1 MKTHAEQMAEI
12 DKYLHIKFI
21 DLQSFEN
28 KARADK
34 GFLKKWEETKIL
46 DGVKEIRYF
55 NYLIAE
61 LKHFQSLS
69 INASPAKLKFCSDWN
84 QEIDQMQAEFEK
96 KTKTALERK
105 FEAFRNSDS
114 ILRILNEPETDFR
127 NQILD
132 RLCSEMDSFLVK
144 WNALPIEQKNG
155 FEGKQLDL
163 NTFGEI
169 TKLLNLYKRL
179 KNEQK
184 KSN

>member
-12 DKYLHIKFI
+12 DKHLQIKFI
-21 DLQSFEN
+21 DLQSFEQ
-28 KARADK
+28 KARAEK

-69 INASPAKLKFCSDWN
+69 INASPAKLKYASDWN
-84 QEIDQMQAEFEK
+84 AEIDQMEKEFNH

-105 FEAFRNSDS
+105 FEAFRQKDS
-114 ILRILNEPETDFR
+114 VLKILQSVDDFR

-132 RLCSEMDSFLVK
+132 RLCSEMDSFLTK
-144 WNALPIEQKNG
+144 WNALTIDQKNG
-155 FEGKQLDL
+155 FEAKQLDL

-184 KSN
+184 K